1 MHGLTDFFMHLIDHV
16 GYFGLFVAMMLGN
29 IGAPVGSEVL
39 LPAAGALTATG
50 HLPNLALTIA
60 VSVFAEL
67 AGQSLA
73 YAIGRFGGRPFVEK
87 FGKYVR
93 FHHKELDRAHAF
105 FERYGTFAIFISRF
119 TPVIRGIIGIPAGIA
134 EMPLV
139 PFYLWT
145 FFGSLIF
152 CGGLILLGNS
162 LGTHFDQ
169 VTPLVHKFGLA
180 LIGLIVIVLA
190 AWFVIARKRSNQP
203 A

>member
-1 MHGLTDFFMHLIDHV
+1 MNLIDHV
-16 GYFGLFVAMMLGN
+16 GYFGLFIAMTLGN
-29 IGAPVGSEVL
+29 IGAPVGSEVV

-50 HLPNLALTIA
+50 HLPNLPATISVA
-60 VSVFAEL
+60 VAAEL
-67 AGQSLA
+67 VGQTLA

-87 FGKYVR
+87 FGKYVH
-93 FHHKELDRAHAF
+93 FHHKELDKAHAF

-139 PFYLWT
+139 PFYVWT
-145 FFGSLIF
+145 FLGSLIF

-162 LGTHFDQ
+162 PGNHVDQ
-169 VTPLVHKFGLA
+169 VMPLVHKFGIA
-180 LIGLIVIVLA
+180 LIALIVVVGI